1 MKRFW
6 MMLLTISVV
15 LVIALPAGVAKPGK
29 GPKPPKA
36 VPIAV
41 SLDANP
47 VWVHEG
53 ADLISYTV
61 TLENKT
67 STDIDGIRVDLSAAK
82 LTIEIWTGSIGPN
95 ESVALD
101 GGSRSVEDFAEFD
114 DCFVGD
120 ECPLPASAEV
130 FIGEDLLTQVTMSTP
145 LMPYL
150 PCNFIE
156 DPVDGVCIWT
166 PPQTGVWKITLA
178 PTPPDNPKRAIS
190 AGVTVRDGVPG
201 NWCTL
206 ADPDST
212 FTGKWREGDGAVFGW
227 VYLPGAENV
236 PALDDGMCLHGGA
249 GGEYFAVGN
258 PDSFYLSANGVV
270 TVQWKR
276 LLP

>member
-15 LVIALPAGVAKPGK
+15 LAIALPAGAAKPDK
-29 GPKPPKA
+29 RPKPPKA

-41 SLDANP
+41 SLDAQP
-47 VWVHEG
+47 VWVHED

-67 STDIDGIRVDLSAAK
+67 SNDFDGIRVDLSAAK

-101 GGSRSVEDFAEFD
+101 GGSRSVGDFGEFD
-114 DCFVGD
+114 DCRVGD
-120 ECPLPASAEV
+120 ECALPATAEV
-130 FIGEDLLTQVTMSTP
+130 FIGEDLLTQETMSTP

-150 PCNFIE
+150 RCDLDE
-156 DPVDGVCIWT
+156 ELDGVCIWT

-178 PTPPDNPKRAIS
+178 PTPPADNQKRAIS

-212 FTGKWREGDGAVFGW
+212 FTGKWREGDGDVFGL
-227 VYLPGAENV
+227 VYLPGENG
-236 PALDDGMCLHGGA
+236 PDLDDGMCLHGGA
-249 GGEYFAVGN
+249 GGDYGQTPMART
-258 PDSFYLSANGVV
+258 D
-270 TVQWKR
+270 R
-276 LLP
+276 R